1 MAGNKRK
8 VVVFDFDGTLTTKDT
23 LIEFIK
29 FSCGI
34 SKFYL
39 GFLLYAPLVV
49 LMKFNLYP
57 NWKCKQKVFA
67 WFFKGMKI
75 SDFSKLGE
83 DFAKRS
89 KGIKKESIITELNNF
104 REEGASI
111 YVISASIDE
120 WVRPFCIRLGV
131 PNVIGTKVE
140 VDSFGKLTGRF
151 LTPNCYGQEKVCRLL
166 EIEPNREEYILV
178 AYGDSKGDKEMFEFA
193 DNAILVK

>member
-39 GFLLYAPLVV
+39 GFLLYATLLV

-57 NWKCKQKVFA
+57 NWK
-67 WFFKGMKI
+67 KI

-178 AYGDSKGDKEMFEFA
+178 AYGDSKGD
-193 DNAILVK
+193 

>member
-39 GFLLYAPLVV
+39 GFLLYAPLLV

-89 KGIKKESIITELNNF
+89 
-104 REEGASI
+104 
-111 YVISASIDE
+111 
-120 WVRPFCIRLGV
+120 
-131 PNVIGTKVE
+131 
-140 VDSFGKLTGRF
+140 
-151 LTPNCYGQEKVCRLL
+151 
-166 EIEPNREEYILV
+166 
-178 AYGDSKGDKEMFEFA
+178 
-193 DNAILVK
+193 